1 MIGPSLARKS
11 SKRNRFQPTSRIHSG
26 PWNIDAIRNTF
37 DGSRMKTKR
46 GARNFETH
54 VFQIQTKQFSSAQRS
69 VDRKQSWDWRTTG
82 IWPCTLGKHVHK
94 KLWMFYDCGSSID
107 IDVHKFQDIGNE
119 DIRIRIKHLTKTK
132 IALIAGILHH
142 LGCAKALYDWWWKTL
157 FWLVPNF
164 GNQQ

>member
-1 MIGPSLARKS
+1 MIAD
-11 SKRNRFQPTSRIHSG
+11 F
-26 PWNIDAIRNTF
+26 
-37 DGSRMKTKR
+37 
-46 GARNFETH
+46 
-54 VFQIQTKQFSSAQRS
+54 
-69 VDRKQSWDWRTTG
+69 
-82 IWPCTLGKHVHK
+82 
-94 KLWMFYDCGSSID
+94 SID